1 MGRSVDSWQRRG
13 RGCLW
18 VKAGCRLGTLMDV
31 RRVKSGGMSAA
42 QITEAAREL
51 LASDRGAGIRKA
63 AQALVVA

>member
-1 MGRSVDSWQRRG
+1 M
-13 RGCLW
+13 W

-31 RRVKSGGMSAA
+31 RGRKRVKSGGMSAA